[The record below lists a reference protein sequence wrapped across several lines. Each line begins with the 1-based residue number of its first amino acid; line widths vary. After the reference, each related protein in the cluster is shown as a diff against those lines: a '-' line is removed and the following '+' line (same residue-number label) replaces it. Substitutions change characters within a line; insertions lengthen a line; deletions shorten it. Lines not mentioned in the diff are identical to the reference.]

1 MMVFS
6 KLDGNNKEAML
17 AITGRDVDSKELFLK
32 FNNDKFKWELASE
45 ASDYQTYK
53 DQLEYKNNPIVITI
67 KALLDEDEYKEKG
80 LRIKAS
86 ELLERIIDLTG
97 IQPRQKSPQV
107 LSREINENLRFQ
119 LWNFDKIYYE
129 AGNGKRWQIW

>member
-67 KALLDEDEYKEKG
+67 KALLDEEPYKTDG
-80 LRIKAS
+80 LRITAS
-86 ELLERIIDLTG
+86 ELLERIMDITG
-97 IQPRQKSPQV
+97 IQPRQKTPQV
-107 LSREINENLRFQ
+107 LSREINDNLQFQ
-119 LWNFDKIYYE
+119 LLKYDEIYYQ
-129 AGNGKRWQIW
+129 AGNGKRR